1 MTQPIT
7 VVNSVSTQQVPLVTN
22 LQTIPVIN
30 SVSLSTQSVTVARDI
45 VITPRFVTVL
55 DSISGEIV
63 NVFIPTNEEI
73 NATSLFA
80 GNGLL
85 VVNEIT
91 GNIAIYP
98 VCKIQSAE
106 LD

>member
-1 MTQPIT
+1 M
-7 VVNSVSTQQVPLVTN
+7 V
-22 LQTIPVIN
+22 
-30 SVSLSTQSVTVARDI
+30 DI
-45 VITPRFVTVL
+45 
-55 DSISGEIV
+55 
-63 NVFIPTNEEI
+63 FIPTTEEI

-80 GNGLL
+80 GNGIL

-98 VCKIQSAE
+98 VCKIQSAD

>member
-1 MTQPIT
+1 M
-7 VVNSVSTQQVPLVTN
+7 
-22 LQTIPVIN
+22 
-30 SVSLSTQSVTVARDI
+30 SVSLEKYARKYFGIYLDDDKNDKIASYKDECEGIISTDESDVVVR
-45 VITPRFVTVL
+45 VL
-55 DSISGEIV
+55 
-63 NVFIPTNEEI
+63 PTNEEI